1 MTERTNI
8 GDDLSSADPT
18 RQQNNAASP
27 LMIMTAART
36 ANKREE
42 K

>member
-1 MTERTNI
+1 MRGRTNV
-8 GDDLSSADPT
+8 GDGLSSINPT
-18 RQQNNAASP
+18 RQHNNAASP
-27 LMIMTAART
+27 LTIMAAART